1 MLEKDKLEK
10 VGLEAISLE
19 VCRGRNKVSY
29 IDSDIEEAITSQ
41 EYNEKYIID
50 IYIDILGIQ
59 KDTGEEIKIGK
70 LEGNFFENQLM
81 MEDTS
86 FFDVCDCVA
95 RDLEPLAE
103 VIIDRDGDI
112 KENICGY
119 DENLMY
125 IDRIYVE
132 EKYRNI
138 GIASLVMES
147 LNELLEYAVSLEPH
161 TLILLPK
168 PQEKD
173 KDGHLHNIEDEEE
186 KDICMNKLI
195 KLYKKLGFKKIRNS
209 NYMMKKTRLW
219 E

>member
-29 IDSDIEEAITSQ
+29 IDSDIEESIISQ

-50 IYIDILGIQ
+50 IFIDILGIK
-59 KDTGEEIKIGK
+59 KDTGEEINIGK
-70 LEGNFFENQLM
+70 LEGNFFESQFVM
-81 MEDTS
+81 DDTS
-86 FFDVCDCVA
+86 FFDVCDCVG

-112 KENICGY
+112 KENICDY
-119 DENLMY
+119 HENLMY

-138 GIASLVMES
+138 GIASLVIES
-147 LNELLEYAVSLEPH
+147 LNELLEYTVNLEPH

-173 KDGHLHNIEDEEE
+173 KDGHLHNIEYEEE
-186 KDICMNKLI
+186 KNICMKKLI
-195 KLYKKLGFKKIRNS
+195 KLYRKLGFKKIRNS